1 MGAMLRRTGVTYV
14 LTFQPEGL
22 KADGEFHK
30 LRVELKNAPGGAR
43 IVHRLGYYAP
53 RPFKEQTPLQ
63 RTLEAADSVMGQEG
77 GSIGTAVL
85 AASLAGKNGQ
95 AYVPL
100 VVEVDGASLL
110 AGKQDSA
117 LPVEIYVYAIDE
129 GGAVQGYRTQSLAL
143 DVAKSEAMLRQSG
156 IKFFGHLMLPPG
168 KYAIRTLVRNATT
181 GASTLR
187 VSELVVPAA
196 GEPALLPPLFPE
208 PAGRWLVVR
217 ETLAEGEA
225 QPPYPFMLAGAPFIP
240 SSRPRLAA
248 GQAVDVVLQGFN
260 LSGDLTAKVEVLG
273 ADGAVQPG
281 GTLELG
287 KASGTAPR
295 VWSGTFKAPQLR
307 PGEYQLR
314 VTVTDGA
321 GKSATSVGAFAV

>member
-1 MGAMLRRTGVTYV
+1 MLRRTGVTYV

-53 RPFKEQTPLQ
+53 RPFREQTPLQ

-85 AASLAGKNGQ
+85 AAPLGGKNGQ

-110 AGKQDSA
+110 AGKHDSA
-117 LPVEIYVYAIDE
+117 LPVEIFVYAIDE

-248 GQAVDVVLQGFN
+248 GQAADVVLQGFN

-273 ADGAVQPG
+273 ADGSVQPG

-287 KASGTAPR
+287 KASGNAPR
-295 VWSGTFKAPQLR
+295 VVTGKFSAPQLR
-307 PGEYQLR
+307 PGEYRLR